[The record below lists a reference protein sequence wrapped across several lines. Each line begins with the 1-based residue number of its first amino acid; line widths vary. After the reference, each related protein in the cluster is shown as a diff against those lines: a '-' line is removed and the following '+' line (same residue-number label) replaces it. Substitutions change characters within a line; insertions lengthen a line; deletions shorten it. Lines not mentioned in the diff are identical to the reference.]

1 LGVSTFI
8 LRGFWADL
16 TQIYPINSDTKICV
30 LHKKNLLKTHIL
42 HAAIFLGY
50 NKPQFIR
57 VIFKFLTIFYFNFQ
71 EKTPYYLLLSD
82 VLSYLGQGRDHFLKS
97 HPGAETVELNSND
110 FLEEAHCCHLLG
122 ERFNLN
128 SCSSH
133 LLTLIKYDDRVKKM
147 LNIESCFIR

>member
-1 LGVSTFI
+1 MRFTQEKLAENAHFTRCI
-8 LRGFWADL
+8 L
-16 TQIYPINSDTKICV
+16 
-30 LHKKNLLKTHIL
+30 
-42 HAAIFLGY
+42 LGY

-57 VIFKFLTIFYFNFQ
+57 SKFKFLTIYFFFQ
-71 EKTPYYLLLSD
+71 GKTPYYLLLSD
-82 VLSYLGQGRDHFLKS
+82 VLSYLGRDHFLKS